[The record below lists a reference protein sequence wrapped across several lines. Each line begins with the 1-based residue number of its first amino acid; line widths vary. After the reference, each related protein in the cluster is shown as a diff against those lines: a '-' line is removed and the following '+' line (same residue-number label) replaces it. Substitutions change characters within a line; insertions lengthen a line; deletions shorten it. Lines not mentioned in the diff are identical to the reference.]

1 MDGCLRAKQLRNC
14 CGIGYREELLLV
26 RKKKRE
32 MMKLLLGNHQREGS
46 HRWVAKLTIRVYNI
60 EAKKK
65 KTKKNKREI

>member
-1 MDGCLRAKQLRNC
+1 
-14 CGIGYREELLLV
+14 
-26 RKKKRE
+26 

-65 KTKKNKREI
+65 EEEE